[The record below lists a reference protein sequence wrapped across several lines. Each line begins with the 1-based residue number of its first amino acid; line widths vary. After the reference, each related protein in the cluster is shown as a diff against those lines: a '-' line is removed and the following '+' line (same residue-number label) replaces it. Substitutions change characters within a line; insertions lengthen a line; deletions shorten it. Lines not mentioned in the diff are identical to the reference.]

1 MTGSAALSRWAR
13 RVIPWSHWLTAVR
26 PATLLAAVAPVLVGA
41 AAASSVEEQFR
52 PLVFAATL
60 AAAVL
65 LQIGTNLANDLFDF
79 ERGADTAERLGPPR
93 VTQSGLIP
101 PERVRLG
108 MFLSFGAALAIGVYL
123 LFVGG
128 WPILV
133 IGVLSIVAGVAYTGG
148 PWPLGYHGLGELMV
162 FVFFGLVAVVGT
174 YYLQAETV
182 SATAFLAAVPVGLL
196 VTAILVVNNLRD
208 IKTDRRAGK
217 RTLAVLLGDRATRVL
232 FVLLVLGSYACVPAL
247 LLVDVSIWVWLAW
260 LTLPIALMLNRGV
273 LLGATGTDL
282 NAVLKRTAQ
291 LDFAFGALL
300 ALGLLL

>member
-1 MTGSAALSRWAR
+1 MTGSAALSRRA
-13 RVIPWSHWLTAVR
+13 IPWSHWLTAVR

-41 AAASSVEEQFR
+41 AAAGSVEERFR

-108 MFLSFGAALAIGVYL
+108 MFVSFGAALAIGVYL

-148 PWPLGYHGLGELMV
+148 PWPLGYHGLGDLMV

-182 SATAFLAAVPVGLL
+182 SATAFLVAVPVGLL

-208 IKTDRRAGK
+208 IETDRRAGK
-217 RTLAVLLGDRATRVL
+217 RTLAVRLGEQATRVQY
-232 FVLLVLGSYACVPAL
+232 VLLVLVPYACVPAL
-247 LLVDVSIWVWLAW
+247 LLVDASIWIGLAW
-260 LTLPIALMLNRGV
+260 LTLPIALMLSRGV
-273 LLGATGTDL
+273 LLGATGTGL

-291 LDFAFGALL
+291 LDFVFGALL

>member
-1 MTGSAALSRWAR
+1 MTGSAAPSHWAR
-13 RVIPWSHWLTAVR
+13 RAIPWAHWLTAVR
-26 PATLLAAVAPVLVGA
+26 PATLLAAAAPVLVGA
-41 AAASSVEEQFR
+41 AAAGSVEERFR

-60 AAAVL
+60 ATAVL

-79 ERGADTAERLGPPR
+79 ERGADTERLGPPR

-108 MFLSFGAALAIGVYL
+108 MFLSFGAAVAIGVYL

-148 PWPLGYHGLGELMV
+148 PWPLGYHGLGDLTV

-182 SATAFLAAVPVGLL
+182 SATAFLTAVPVGLL

-208 IKTDRRAGK
+208 IETDQRAGK
-217 RTLAVLLGDRATRVL
+217 RTLAVRLGGQATRVQYA
-232 FVLLVLGSYACVPAL
+232 LLVLGSYACVPAL
-247 LLVDVSIWVWLAW
+247 LLADASFWVWLAW
-260 LTLPIALMLNRGV
+260 LTLPIALMLSRGV